1 MSVSAQLAQNSRI
14 YIGSGTGSAVT
25 ITAITQAFKAQITG
39 THTLA
44 VGDVVTFASVVG
56 MTNINGLSATVLSVT
71 GTTAFVVDIDSRLF
85 TAYSSA
91 GTATPITYT
100 QIKEIKTVKPS
111 GAAASKLDVTDLD
124 STAKEYRAGLIDN
137 GTVSCDIHILE
148 SDPGQ
153 IAALAAF
160 TSSVVKPMKFV
171 TPAKTRTFSGTILK
185 FPTAPDASVDGVQT
199 GNMEFQING
208 TVTVA

>member
-1 MSVSAQLAQNSRI
+1 MSVSAQLAQNSKI

-25 ITAITQAFKAQITG
+25 ITAITKAFRAEVTG
-39 THTLA
+39 THSLA
-44 VGDVVTFASVVG
+44 IGDVVTFASVGG
-56 MTNINGLSATVLSVT
+56 MTEINTLVGTVLAVT
-71 GTTAFVVDIDSRLF
+71 PTTSFVVNIDSRAF
-85 TAYSSA
+85 TTYTSA
-91 GTATPITYT
+91 GTATPVTYT
-100 QIKEIKTVKPS
+100 QIKEIKTIKPS

-137 GTVSCDIHILE
+137 GTVSCDLHILE

-153 IAALAAF
+153 IAALGAF

-185 FPTAPDASVDGVQT
+185 FPTAPDASVDGIQT
-199 GNMEFQING
+199 GSFEFQING

>member
-1 MSVSAQLAQNSRI
+1 MSTAAQLAQNSKV

-25 ITAITQAFKAQITG
+25 ITAITKAFRAEVTG

-44 VGDVVTFASVVG
+44 VGDVVTFATVGG
-56 MTNINGLSATVLSVT
+56 MTEMNGQSGTVLAITS
-71 GTTAFVVDIDSRLF
+71 TTSFVVNIDSRGYA
-85 TAYSSA
+85 TYTSA
-91 GTATPITYT
+91 GTATPVTFTIIN
-100 QIKEIKTVKPS
+100 QIKTIKPS
-111 GAAASKLDVTDLD
+111 GASASKQDVTDLN
-124 STAKEYRAGLIDN
+124 STAKEYLAGLIDN
-137 GTVSCDIHILE
+137 GTVSCDVFILE

-160 TSSVVKPMKFV
+160 SASIVKPMKIV
-171 TPAKTRTFSGTILK
+171 TPAKTRTFTGTILK

-199 GNMEFQING
+199 GSFEFQING